1 MANLGVTGGIGAGI
15 MQRLQFMRQREGD
28 ARQEQALANQ
38 TELLGM
44 QKQLHGERMGELNRA
59 NEERMK
65 AETRETL
72 KTSIEANY
80 ADRPD
85 YERAEMYRKYG
96 AETGVFKPADLDAA
110 VKVRDGLVQ
119 VAGPDAYRALIDG
132 DISPMQRVLATKGYD
147 FKADTKGG
155 NYLVRM
161 PGSDSHVPMSIQGVG
176 QLNEMATWRDQ
187 ENAKAKTAL
196 DRRKTEAEITKIT
209 SEANKNDRLP
219 VINPYAGLRSGA
231 GGKEKEEKGDSG
243 FPFDTK
249 DIKEVTPIDPAT
261 NQPDPQKLANI
272 GANAESI
279 LRLNVPLQKSPRN
292 ALSIAAALEKGEMK
306 PEAIYDPA
314 TNTYFKGVKFGS
326 GAVRIAS
333 ESDIDPDQFHGNKP
347 GTTSVRLAADKAWL
361 PQYLG
366 TFKDLKQR
374 ASLEAAI
381 KADTP
386 QGQAD
391 RNKIIEEYNRIQAEG
406 RDIPL
411 FLRQQYN
418 ALRTGDRLKV
428 APAEKK
434 PAAAPQAQP
443 AADMSASG
451 KPSYNGFIEA
461 SERLEKVKA
470 DAEKMSPDR
479 RDQYLENRVPELE
492 ALVKHH
498 SQYLNY
504 R

>member
-15 MQRLQFMRQREGD
+15 MQGLQFMRQREGD
-28 ARQEQALANQ
+28 ARQEQALQNQ
-38 TELLGM
+38 SAMVDIHKQDQAFKM
-44 QKQLHGERMGELNRA
+44 QERDRKGRMLKGYQTIMAEPDLSDAERYSKFAREHAKDMTPGEHMEVKRIVEPMMQAFGTDAIHRA
-59 NEERMK
+59 VNARDLSGIEKVLSIRAPGSK
-65 AETRETL
+65 AAF
-72 KTSIEANY
+72 S
-80 ADRPD
+80 
-85 YERAEMYRKYG
+85 G
-96 AETGVFKPADLDAA
+96 
-110 VKVRDGLVQ
+110 DGKRLV
-119 VAGPDAYRALIDG
+119 VSTPDARQTDYDWSG
-132 DISPMQRVLATKGYD
+132 FATAHGLYGYLD
-147 FKADTKGG
+147 QQKA
-155 NYLVRM
+155 
-161 PGSDSHVPMSIQGVG
+161 Q
-176 QLNEMATWRDQ
+176 
-187 ENAKAKTAL
+187 AKSAL
-196 DRRKTEAEITKIT
+196 DTRKTEAEITKIT

-219 VINPYAGLRSGA
+219 QLNLGAGGRGA
-231 GGKEKEEKGDSG
+231 GGKEEKGNSG

-249 DIKEVTPIDPAT
+249 DLEAVTPIDPAT
-261 NQPDPQKLANI
+261 SKTDPQKLANI

-292 ALSIAAALEKGEMK
+292 ALSIAAALEKGELK

-366 TFKDLKQR
+366 TLKDLKQR

-391 RNKIIEEYNRIQAEG
+391 RNKIIEAYDKFQSSGVEV
-406 RDIPL
+406 PL

-434 PAAAPQAQP
+434 PAAAPRFAP
-443 AADMSASG
+443 GGIGRKPLPDTSGYGAGGTKGTSLAGEAFDGYIADPVVGFFKDSAA
-451 KPSYNGFIEA
+451 
-461 SERLEKVKA
+461 KA
-470 DAEKMSPDR
+470 RAE
-479 RDQYLENRVPELE
+479 
-492 ALVKHH
+492 
-498 SQYLNY
+498 
-504 R
+504 

>member
-15 MQRLQFMRQREGD
+15 MQGLQFMRQREGD

-44 QKQLHGERMGELNRA
+44 QKQLHGEKMGELNRA
-59 NEERMK
+59 NEDRMK
-65 AETRETL
+65 AETLGAMSTNVESVYSDLPAYQRQQMVIDNGL
-72 KTSIEANY
+72 KV
-80 ADRPD
+80 
-85 YERAEMYRKYG
+85 G
-96 AETGVFKPADLDAA
+96 LFKPADLEAA
-110 VKVRDGLVQ
+110 KLKVDGLRKA
-119 VAGPDAYRALIDG
+119 AGPDAYDALMRGDFLPVQSLLKSKGIDL
-132 DISPMQRVLATKGYD
+132 Q
-147 FKADTKGG
+147 ADAKTPGA
-155 NYLVRM
+155 YIIRS
-161 PGSDSHVPMSIQGVG
+161 PGSATPQTVTQAGLLQLDAMSG
-176 QLNEMATWRDQ
+176 
-187 ENAKAKTAL
+187 AL
-196 DRRKTEAEITKIT
+196 EREQSRAAAALGRRKTEAEIQEKI
-209 SEANKNDRLP
+209 ANANLKDRLP
-219 VINPYAGLRSGA
+219 QDRIAGGRGA

-249 DIKEVTPIDPAT
+249 DLEAVTPIDPNT
-261 NQPDPQKLANI
+261 QKTDPQKLANI

-279 LRLNVPLQKSPRN
+279 LRLNVPMQKSPRN

-366 TFKDLKQR
+366 AFKDLKQR

-391 RNKIIEEYNRIQAEG
+391 RNRIIEEYSRIQAEG

-498 SQYLNY
+498 AQYLNY

>member
-1 MANLGVTGGIGAGI
+1 MD
-15 MQRLQFMRQREGD
+15 RLFSPPRAKEP
-28 ARQEQALANQ
+28 
-38 TELLGM
+38 
-44 QKQLHGERMGELNRA
+44 LHGPQGHHGTNR
-59 NEERMK
+59 
-65 AETRETL
+65 
-72 KTSIEANY
+72 Y
-80 ADRPD
+80 AILIVHL
-85 YERAEMYRKYG
+85 G
-96 AETGVFKPADLDAA
+96 A
-110 VKVRDGLVQ
+110 
-119 VAGPDAYRALIDG
+119 
-132 DISPMQRVLATKGYD
+132 
-147 FKADTKGG
+147 
-155 NYLVRM
+155 
-161 PGSDSHVPMSIQGVG
+161 
-176 QLNEMATWRDQ
+176 
-187 ENAKAKTAL
+187 
-196 DRRKTEAEITKIT
+196 
-209 SEANKNDRLP
+209 
-219 VINPYAGLRSGA
+219 
-231 GGKEKEEKGDSG
+231 
-243 FPFDTK
+243 
-249 DIKEVTPIDPAT
+249 
-261 NQPDPQKLANI
+261 
-272 GANAESI
+272 
-279 LRLNVPLQKSPRN
+279 
-292 ALSIAAALEKGEMK
+292 
-306 PEAIYDPA
+306 
-314 TNTYFKGVKFGS
+314 
-326 GAVRIAS
+326 
-333 ESDIDPDQFHGNKP
+333 
-347 GTTSVRLAADKAWL
+347 
-361 PQYLG
+361 
-366 TFKDLKQR
+366 FKDLKQR

-391 RNKIIEEYNRIQAEG
+391 RNRIIEEYSRIQAEG

>member
-1 MANLGVTGGIGAGI
+1 MANFGVTGGIGAGI
-15 MQRLQFMRQREGD
+15 MQGLQFMRQREGD

-44 QKQLHGERMGELNRA
+44 QKQLHGEKMGELNRA
-59 NEERMK
+59 NEERMRTDTLGALSTNVESVYSDLPAYQRQQMVIDNGLK
-65 AETRETL
+65 AGL
-72 KTSIEANY
+72 
-80 ADRPD
+80 
-85 YERAEMYRKYG
+85 
-96 AETGVFKPADLDAA
+96 FKPADLEAA
-110 VKVRDGLVQ
+110 KLKVDGLRKA
-119 VAGPDAYRALIDG
+119 AGPDAYDALMRG
-132 DISPMQRVLATKGYD
+132 DILPVQSLLKSKGID
-147 FKADTKGG
+147 LQADAKTPGA
-155 NYLVRM
+155 YIIRS
-161 PGSDSHVPMSIQGVG
+161 PGSDVPQTVTHAGLLQLDAMSGAYEREQSR
-176 QLNEMATWRDQ
+176 A
-187 ENAKAKTAL
+187 AAAL
-196 DRRKTEAEITKIT
+196 GRRKTEAEIQEKI
-209 SEANKNDRLP
+209 ANANLKDRLP
-219 VINPYAGLRSGA
+219 QLNLGA
-231 GGKEKEEKGDSG
+231 GARGASGKEEKGDSG

-279 LRLNVPLQKSPRN
+279 LRLNAPLQKSPRN
-292 ALSIAAALEKGEMK
+292 ALSIAAALEKGELK

-391 RNKIIEEYNRIQAEG
+391 RNKIIEAYDKFQSSGVEV
-406 RDIPL
+406 PL

>member
-15 MQRLQFMRQREGD
+15 MQGLQFMRQREGD
-28 ARQEQALANQ
+28 ARQEQALQNQ
-38 TELLGM
+38 SAM
-44 QKQLHGERMGELNRA
+44 VDIHKQDQAFKVQEQDRKGRMLKGYQTIMADPDLSDAERYSKFA
-59 NEERMK
+59 
-65 AETRETL
+65 REHAKDMT
-72 KTSIEANY
+72 
-80 ADRPD
+80 PD
-85 YERAEMYRKYG
+85 EHM
-96 AETGVFKPADLDAA
+96 A
-110 VKVRDGLVQ
+110 VKKVVEPMVQAFGTDAIHRAVNARDLSGIEKVLSIRAPGSKAAFSGDGKRLV
-119 VAGPDAYRALIDG
+119 VSTPDARQTDYDWSG
-132 DISPMQRVLATKGYD
+132 FATAHGLYGYLD
-147 FKADTKGG
+147 QQKA
-155 NYLVRM
+155 
-161 PGSDSHVPMSIQGVG
+161 Q
-176 QLNEMATWRDQ
+176 
-187 ENAKAKTAL
+187 AKSAL
-196 DRRKTEAEITKIT
+196 DTRKTEAEITKIT

-219 VINPYAGLRSGA
+219 QLNLGAGARGA
-231 GGKEKEEKGDSG
+231 GGKEEKGDSG

-249 DIKEVTPIDPAT
+249 DLEAVTPIDPAT
-261 NQPDPQKLANI
+261 SKTDPQKLANI

-292 ALSIAAALEKGEMK
+292 ALSIAAALEKGELK

-366 TFKDLKQR
+366 TLKDLKQR

-391 RNKIIEEYNRIQAEG
+391 RNKIIEAYDKFQSSGVEV
-406 RDIPL
+406 PL

-434 PAAAPQAQP
+434 PAAPRFAPGGIGRKPLPDTSGYGAGGTKGTSLAGEAFDGYIADP
-443 AADMSASG
+443 VVGFFKDSAA
-451 KPSYNGFIEA
+451 
-461 SERLEKVKA
+461 KA
-470 DAEKMSPDR
+470 RAE
-479 RDQYLENRVPELE
+479 
-492 ALVKHH
+492 
-498 SQYLNY
+498 
-504 R
+504 

>member
-15 MQRLQFMRQREGD
+15 MQGLQFMRQREGD
-28 ARQEQALANQ
+28 ARQEQALQNQ
-38 TELLGM
+38 SELLNM
-44 QKQLHGERMGELNRA
+44 QKQIHGEKMGELNRA
-59 NEERMK
+59 TEERMK
-65 AETRETL
+65 AETRDTL

-119 VAGPDAYRALIDG
+119 VAGPDAYRALIAG
-132 DISPMQRVLATKGYD
+132 NISPMQRVLATKGYD
-147 FKADTKGG
+147 IKADANSG

-161 PGSDSHVPMSIQGVG
+161 PGSDSHVPMSIQGIG
-176 QLNEMATWRDQ
+176 QINEMATYRDQ
-187 ENAKAKTAL
+187 EKTKANTAL
-196 DRRKTEAEITKIT
+196 DRRKTEAEIQEKV
-209 SEANKNDRLP
+209 SSANLKDRLP
-219 VINPYAGLRSGA
+219 QDRIAGA
-231 GGKEKEEKGDSG
+231 GVRGKEEKGDSG

-249 DIKEVTPIDPAT
+249 DLEAVTPIDPNT
-261 NQPDPQKLANI
+261 QKTDPQKLANI

-279 LRLNVPLQKSPRN
+279 LRLNAPMQKSPRN

-347 GTTSVRLAADKAWL
+347 GTTGVRLAADKAWL

-391 RNKIIEEYNRIQAEG
+391 RNRIITDYNRIQAEG

-418 ALRTGDRLKV
+418 ALRTGDRLKA
-428 APAEKK
+428 APAEKR
-434 PAAAPQAQP
+434 PAQAQP

-461 SERLEKVKA
+461 SEQLEKVKA

-479 RDQYLENRVPELE
+479 REQYLENRVPELE

-498 SQYLNY
+498 AQYLNY

>member
-1 MANLGVTGGIGAGI
+1 MANFGVTGGIGAGI
-15 MQRLQFMRQREGD
+15 MQGLQFMRQREGD

-38 TELLGM
+38 TERLNM
-44 QKQLHGERMGELNRA
+44 QKQIHGEKMGQINRA
-59 NEERMK
+59 NAEVQR
-65 AETRETL
+65 AETLDTL
-72 KTSIEANY
+72 KGSIEANY
-80 ADRPD
+80 QDRPD
-85 YERAEMYRKYG
+85 YERAEMFRKYG
-96 AETGVFKPADLDAA
+96 AEMGLFKPADLDVA

-119 VAGPDAYRALIDG
+119 VAGPDAYRALIAG
-132 DISPMQRVLATKGYD
+132 NISPMQRVLATKGYD
-147 FKADTKGG
+147 IKADTKGG

-161 PGSDSHVPMSIQGVG
+161 PGSDSHVTMSIQGIG
-176 QLNEMATWRDQ
+176 QINEMATWRDQ

-196 DRRKTEAEITKIT
+196 DRRKTEAEIQEKI
-209 SEANKNDRLP
+209 ANANLRDRLP
-219 VINPYAGLRSGA
+219 QLNLGAGARGA
-231 GGKEKEEKGDSG
+231 GGKEEKGDSG

-249 DIKEVTPIDPAT
+249 DLEAVTPIDPNT
-261 NQPDPQKLANI
+261 QKTDPQKLANI

-386 QGQAD
+386 QGRAD
-391 RNKIIEEYNRIQAEG
+391 RNKIIEAYDKFQSSGVEV
-406 RDIPL
+406 PL

-443 AADMSASG
+443 AADVSASG

-479 RDQYLENRVPELE
+479 RDQYLKNRVPELE

-498 SQYLNY
+498 AQYLNY

>member
-1 MANLGVTGGIGAGI
+1 MAARGARAAG
-15 MQRLQFMRQREGD
+15 RKGRQR
-28 ARQEQALANQ
+28 
-38 TELLGM
+38 
-44 QKQLHGERMGELNRA
+44 
-59 NEERMK
+59 
-65 AETRETL
+65 
-72 KTSIEANY
+72 
-80 ADRPD
+80 
-85 YERAEMYRKYG
+85 
-96 AETGVFKPADLDAA
+96 
-110 VKVRDGLVQ
+110 
-119 VAGPDAYRALIDG
+119 
-132 DISPMQRVLATKGYD
+132 
-147 FKADTKGG
+147 
-155 NYLVRM
+155 
-161 PGSDSHVPMSIQGVG
+161 
-176 QLNEMATWRDQ
+176 
-187 ENAKAKTAL
+187 
-196 DRRKTEAEITKIT
+196 
-209 SEANKNDRLP
+209 
-219 VINPYAGLRSGA
+219 
-231 GGKEKEEKGDSG
+231 

-249 DIKEVTPIDPAT
+249 DLEAVTPIDPNT
-261 NQPDPQKLANI
+261 QKTDPQKLANI

-279 LRLNVPLQKSPRN
+279 LRLNAPMQKSPRN

-386 QGQAD
+386 QGRAD
-391 RNKIIEEYNRIQAEG
+391 RNKIIEAYDKFQSSGVEV
-406 RDIPL
+406 PL

-443 AADMSASG
+443 AADVSASG

-479 RDQYLENRVPELE
+479 RDQYLKNRVPELE

-498 SQYLNY
+498 AQYLNY

>member
-1 MANLGVTGGIGAGI
+1 MANFGVTGGIGAGI
-15 MQRLQFMRQREGD
+15 MQGLQFMRQREGD

-38 TELLGM
+38 TERLNM
-44 QKQLHGERMGELNRA
+44 QKQIHGEKMGELNRA
-59 NEERMK
+59 NEDRVK
-65 AETRETL
+65 AETRDTL

-80 ADRPD
+80 QDRPD
-85 YERAEMYRKYG
+85 YERAEMFRKYG
-96 AETGVFKPADLDAA
+96 AEMGLFKPADLDVA

-119 VAGPDAYRALIDG
+119 VAGPDAYRALIAG
-132 DISPMQRVLATKGYD
+132 NISPMQRVLATKGYD
-147 FKADTKGG
+147 IKADTKGG

-161 PGSDSHVPMSIQGVG
+161 PGSDSHVPMSIQGIG
-176 QLNEMATWRDQ
+176 QINEMATWRDQ
-187 ENAKAKTAL
+187 ENAKAKTDL
-196 DRRKTEAEITKIT
+196 DRRKTEAEIQEKI
-209 SEANKNDRLP
+209 ANANLRDRLP
-219 VINPYAGLRSGA
+219 QLNLGAGARGA
-231 GGKEKEEKGDSG
+231 GGKEEKGDGG

-279 LRLNVPLQKSPRN
+279 LRLNVPLQKSPRT

-386 QGQAD
+386 QGRAD
-391 RNKIIEEYNRIQAEG
+391 RNKIIEAYDKFQSSGVEV
-406 RDIPL
+406 PL

-443 AADMSASG
+443 AADVSASG

-479 RDQYLENRVPELE
+479 RDQYLKNRVPELE

-498 SQYLNY
+498 AQYLNY

>member
-1 MANLGVTGGIGAGI
+1 MANFGVTGGIGAGI
-15 MQRLQFMRQREGD
+15 MQGLQFMRQREGD

-44 QKQLHGERMGELNRA
+44 QKQFYGEKMGELNRA
-59 NEERMK
+59 NEERMRT
-65 AETRETL
+65 ETRDAL

-96 AETGVFKPADLDAA
+96 AETGLFKPADLDVA

-119 VAGPDAYRALIDG
+119 VAGPDAYRALIAG

-147 FKADTKGG
+147 FKVDTKGG

-161 PGSDSHVPMSIQGVG
+161 PGSESYVPMSIQGVG

-187 ENAKAKTAL
+187 ENAKAKTDL
-196 DRRKTEAEITKIT
+196 DRRKTEAEI
-209 SEANKNDRLP
+209 NLKNEQ
-219 VINPYAGLRSGA
+219 AGFYNRSPQDKLSLGI
-231 GGKEKEEKGDSG
+231 GGVGGGKEEKGDSG

-249 DIKEVTPIDPAT
+249 DLEAVTPIDPAT
-261 NQPDPQKLANI
+261 NRPDPQKLANI

-292 ALSIAAALEKGEMK
+292 ALSIAAALEKGELK

-366 TFKDLKQR
+366 TIKDLKQR

-386 QGQAD
+386 QGRAD
-391 RNKIIEEYNRIQAEG
+391 RNRIIEEYDKFQSSGVEV
-406 RDIPL
+406 PL

-470 DAEKMSPDR
+470 DAEKMSPDF
-479 RDQYLENRVPELE
+479 RDQYLKNRVPELE

-498 SQYLNY
+498 AQYLNY

>member
-15 MQRLQFMRQREGD
+15 MQGLQFMRQREGD
-28 ARQEQALANQ
+28 ARQKQALANQ

-44 QKQLHGERMGELNRA
+44 QKQLYGEKMGELNRA
-59 NEERMK
+59 NEERMRT
-65 AETRETL
+65 ETRDAL

-96 AETGVFKPADLDAA
+96 AETGLFKPADLDVA

-119 VAGPDAYRALIDG
+119 VAGPDAYRALIAG

-147 FKADTKGG
+147 IKADTKGG

-161 PGSDSHVPMSIQGVG
+161 PGSESYVPMSIQGIG
-176 QLNEMATWRDQ
+176 QINEMATWRDQ
-187 ENAKAKTAL
+187 ENAKAKTDL
-196 DRRKTEAEITKIT
+196 DRRKTEAEIADKLASADLKT
-209 SEANKNDRLP
+209 RLP
-219 VINPYAGLRSGA
+219 QDRIAGGRGA
-231 GGKEKEEKGDSG
+231 GGKEEKGDSG

-249 DIKEVTPIDPAT
+249 DLEAVTPIDPAT

-279 LRLNVPLQKSPRN
+279 LRLNVPMQKSPRN
-292 ALSIAAALEKGEMK
+292 ALSIAAALEKGELK

-361 PQYLG
+361 PQYLD
-366 TFKDLKQR
+366 TIKDLKQR

-386 QGQAD
+386 QGRAD
-391 RNKIIEEYNRIQAEG
+391 RNKIIEAYDKFQSSGVEV
-406 RDIPL
+406 PL

-470 DAEKMSPDR
+470 DAEKMSPDF
-479 RDQYLENRVPELE
+479 RDVYLKNRVPELE

-498 SQYLNY
+498 AQYLNY

>member
-1 MANLGVTGGIGAGI
+1 M
-15 MQRLQFMRQREGD
+15 
-28 ARQEQALANQ
+28 
-38 TELLGM
+38 
-44 QKQLHGERMGELNRA
+44 
-59 NEERMK
+59 
-65 AETRETL
+65 
-72 KTSIEANY
+72 
-80 ADRPD
+80 
-85 YERAEMYRKYG
+85 
-96 AETGVFKPADLDAA
+96 
-110 VKVRDGLVQ
+110 
-119 VAGPDAYRALIDG
+119 
-132 DISPMQRVLATKGYD
+132 
-147 FKADTKGG
+147 
-155 NYLVRM
+155 
-161 PGSDSHVPMSIQGVG
+161 
-176 QLNEMATWRDQ
+176 
-187 ENAKAKTAL
+187 
-196 DRRKTEAEITKIT
+196 
-209 SEANKNDRLP
+209 
-219 VINPYAGLRSGA
+219 
-231 GGKEKEEKGDSG
+231 
-243 FPFDTK
+243 
-249 DIKEVTPIDPAT
+249 
-261 NQPDPQKLANI
+261 
-272 GANAESI
+272 
-279 LRLNVPLQKSPRN
+279 QKSPRN
-292 ALSIAAALEKGEMK
+292 ALSIAAALEKGELK

-366 TFKDLKQR
+366 TIKDLKQR

-391 RNKIIEEYNRIQAEG
+391 RNKIIEAYDKFQSSGVEV
-406 RDIPL
+406 PL

>member
-1 MANLGVTGGIGAGI
+1 MANFGVTGGIGAGI
-15 MQRLQFMRQREGD
+15 MQGLQFMRQREGD

-38 TELLGM
+38 TEWLGM
-44 QKQLHGERMGELNRA
+44 KKQLHGEKMGELNRA

-96 AETGVFKPADLDAA
+96 AETGLFKPADLDAA

-119 VAGPDAYRALIDG
+119 VAGPDAYRALIAG
-132 DISPMQRVLATKGYD
+132 DIIPMQRVLATKGYD

-161 PGSDSHVPMSIQGVG
+161 PGSDSHVPMSIQGIG

-187 ENAKAKTAL
+187 ENANAKTAL
-196 DRRKTEAEITKIT
+196 DLRKTEAEIGRIN
-209 SEANKNDRLP
+209 EQAGYYGRMPRL
-219 VINPYAGLRSGA
+219 NLGA
-231 GGKEKEEKGDSG
+231 GARGARGKEEKGDSG

-249 DIKEVTPIDPAT
+249 DLEAVTPIDPAT
-261 NQPDPQKLANI
+261 SKTDPQKLANI

-292 ALSIAAALEKGEMK
+292 ALSIAAALEKGELK

-391 RNKIIEEYNRIQAEG
+391 RNKIIEAYDKFQSSGVEV
-406 RDIPL
+406 PL

-479 RDQYLENRVPELE
+479 RDQYLKNRVPELE

-498 SQYLNY
+498 LQYLNY

>member
-1 MANLGVTGGIGAGI
+1 MANFGVTGGIGAGI
-15 MQRLQFMRQREGD
+15 MQGLQFMRQREGD

-38 TELLGM
+38 TERLNM
-44 QKQLHGERMGELNRA
+44 QKQIHGEKMGQINRA
-59 NEERMK
+59 NAEVQR
-65 AETRETL
+65 AETLDTL
-72 KTSIEANY
+72 KGSIEANY
-80 ADRPD
+80 QDRPD
-85 YERAEMYRKYG
+85 YERAEMFRKYG
-96 AETGVFKPADLDAA
+96 AEMGLFKPADLDVA

-119 VAGPDAYRALIDG
+119 VAGPDAYRALIAG
-132 DISPMQRVLATKGYD
+132 NISPMQRVLATKGYD
-147 FKADTKGG
+147 IKADTKGG

-161 PGSDSHVPMSIQGVG
+161 PGSDSHVTMSIQGIG
-176 QLNEMATWRDQ
+176 QINEMATWRDQ

-196 DRRKTEAEITKIT
+196 DRRKTEAEIQEKI
-209 SEANKNDRLP
+209 ANANLRDRLP
-219 VINPYAGLRSGA
+219 QLNLGAGARGA
-231 GGKEKEEKGDSG
+231 GGKEEKGDSG

-249 DIKEVTPIDPAT
+249 DLEAVTPIDPNT
-261 NQPDPQKLANI
+261 QKTDPQKLANI

-386 QGQAD
+386 QGRAD
-391 RNKIIEEYNRIQAEG
+391 RNKIIEAYDKFQSSGVEV
-406 RDIPL
+406 PL

-443 AADMSASG
+443 AADVSASG

-479 RDQYLENRVPELE
+479 RDQYLKNRVPELE

-498 SQYLNY
+498 FQYLNY

>member
-1 MANLGVTGGIGAGI
+1 MVIDNGLKAG
-15 MQRLQFMRQREGD
+15 LC
-28 ARQEQALANQ
+28 
-38 TELLGM
+38 
-44 QKQLHGERMGELNRA
+44 
-59 NEERMK
+59 
-65 AETRETL
+65 
-72 KTSIEANY
+72 
-80 ADRPD
+80 
-85 YERAEMYRKYG
+85 
-96 AETGVFKPADLDAA
+96 KPADLEAA
-110 VKVRDGLVQ
+110 KSRVDGMRK
-119 VAGPDAYRALIDG
+119 AFGPDAYDALMRG
-132 DISPMQRVLATKGYD
+132 DIRPAQGLLKSKGID
-147 FKADTKGG
+147 LQADAKTPGA
-155 NYLVRM
+155 YIIRS
-161 PGSDSHVPMSIQGVG
+161 PGSDVPQTVTHAGLLQLDAMSGAYEREQARAAAELG
-176 QLNEMATWRDQ
+176 
-187 ENAKAKTAL
+187 
-196 DRRKTEAEITKIT
+196 RRKTEAEIQEKT
-209 SEANKNDRLP
+209 ANANLKDRLP
-219 VINPYAGLRSGA
+219 QLNLGAGARGA
-231 GGKEKEEKGDSG
+231 GGKEEKGDSG

-249 DIKEVTPIDPAT
+249 DLEAVTPIDPAT
-261 NQPDPQKLANI
+261 SKPDPQKLANI

-279 LRLNVPLQKSPRN
+279 LRLNAPMQKSPRN
-292 ALSIAAALEKGEMK
+292 ALSIAAALEKGELK

-391 RNKIIEEYNRIQAEG
+391 RNKIIEEYNKFQSSGVEV
-406 RDIPL
+406 PL

-470 DAEKMSPDR
+470 DTERDYFMSAAEAQGYGLI
-479 RDQYLENRVPELE
+479 DQVLAKR
-492 ALVKHH
+492 A
-498 SQYLNY
+498 
-504 R
+504 

>member
-1 MANLGVTGGIGAGI
+1 MANFGVTGGIGAGI
-15 MQRLQFMRQREGD
+15 MQGLQFMRQREGD

-38 TELLGM
+38 TERLNM
-44 QKQLHGERMGELNRA
+44 QKQIHGEKMGELNRA
-59 NEERMK
+59 NEERMRTDALGALSTNVESVYSDLPAYQRQQMVIDNGLK
-65 AETRETL
+65 AGL
-72 KTSIEANY
+72 
-80 ADRPD
+80 
-85 YERAEMYRKYG
+85 
-96 AETGVFKPADLDAA
+96 FKPADLEAA
-110 VKVRDGLVQ
+110 KLKVDGLRKA
-119 VAGPDAYRALIDG
+119 AGPDAYDALMRG
-132 DISPMQRVLATKGYD
+132 DILPVQSLLKSKGID
-147 FKADTKGG
+147 LQADAKT
-155 NYLVRM
+155 
-161 PGSDSHVPMSIQGVG
+161 PGSYIIRIHGSATPQTVTHAGLLQLDAMSGAYEREQ
-176 QLNEMATWRDQ
+176 AR
-187 ENAKAKTAL
+187 AAAAL
-196 DRRKTEAEITKIT
+196 GRRKTEAEIQEKI
-209 SEANKNDRLP
+209 ANANLKDRLP
-219 VINPYAGLRSGA
+219 QLNLGA
-231 GGKEKEEKGDSG
+231 GARGASGKEEKGDSG

-249 DIKEVTPIDPAT
+249 DLEAVTPIDPAT
-261 NQPDPQKLANI
+261 SKTDPQKLANI

-279 LRLNVPLQKSPRN
+279 LRLNAPLQKSPRN
-292 ALSIAAALEKGEMK
+292 ALSIAAALEKGELK

-391 RNKIIEEYNRIQAEG
+391 RNKIIEAYDKFQSSGVEV
-406 RDIPL
+406 PL

-479 RDQYLENRVPELE
+479 RDQYLKNRVPELE

-498 SQYLNY
+498 LQYLNY

>member
-15 MQRLQFMRQREGD
+15 MQGLQFMRQREGD
-28 ARQEQALANQ
+28 ARQEQALQNQ
-38 TELLGM
+38 SAMVDIHKQDQAFKM
-44 QKQLHGERMGELNRA
+44 QEQDRKGRMLKGYQTIMADPDLSDAERYSKFA
-59 NEERMK
+59 
-65 AETRETL
+65 REHAKDMT
-72 KTSIEANY
+72 
-80 ADRPD
+80 PD
-85 YERAEMYRKYG
+85 EHM
-96 AETGVFKPADLDAA
+96 A
-110 VKVRDGLVQ
+110 VKKVVEPMVQAFGTDAIHRAVNARDLSGIEKVLSIRAPGSKAAFSGDGKRLV
-119 VAGPDAYRALIDG
+119 VSTPDARQTDYDWSG
-132 DISPMQRVLATKGYD
+132 FATAHGLYGYLD
-147 FKADTKGG
+147 QQKA
-155 NYLVRM
+155 
-161 PGSDSHVPMSIQGVG
+161 Q
-176 QLNEMATWRDQ
+176 
-187 ENAKAKTAL
+187 AKSAL
-196 DRRKTEAEITKIT
+196 DTRKTEAEITKIT

-219 VINPYAGLRSGA
+219 QLNLGAGARGA
-231 GGKEKEEKGDSG
+231 GGKEEKGDSG

-249 DIKEVTPIDPAT
+249 DLEAVTPIDPAT
-261 NQPDPQKLANI
+261 SKTDPQKLANI

-366 TFKDLKQR
+366 TLKDLKQR

-391 RNKIIEEYNRIQAEG
+391 RNRIIEDYNRIQAEG
-406 RDIPL
+406 REIPL

-418 ALRTGDRLKV
+418 ALRTGDRLKA

-434 PAAAPQAQP
+434 PAAPRFAPGGIGRKPLPDTSGYGAGGTKGTSLAGEAFDGYIADP
-443 AADMSASG
+443 VVGFFKDSAA
-451 KPSYNGFIEA
+451 
-461 SERLEKVKA
+461 KA
-470 DAEKMSPDR
+470 RAE
-479 RDQYLENRVPELE
+479 
-492 ALVKHH
+492 
-498 SQYLNY
+498 
-504 R
+504 